1 MELVFAT
8 RMVCLHKWNIWQT
21 IYLVNIIIDVQYTC
35 FNNIMTNDGDYII

>member
-8 RMVCLHKWNIWQT
+8 RTVCLHKLWQT